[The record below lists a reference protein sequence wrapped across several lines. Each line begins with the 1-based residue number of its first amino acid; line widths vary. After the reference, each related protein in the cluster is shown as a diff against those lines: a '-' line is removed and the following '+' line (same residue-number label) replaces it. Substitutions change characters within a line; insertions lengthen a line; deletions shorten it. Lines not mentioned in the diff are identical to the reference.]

1 MLTLRHNASSQPAA
15 TLGGPSG
22 RCDGDSDQANQSVND
37 NSAQI
42 WKRII

>member
-1 MLTLRHNASSQPAA
+1 MLTLRPNAFSQPGA

-22 RCDGDSDQANQSVND
+22 RCDGDSDQANQSVSD